1 MILLLFLGFDF
12 FGCEA
17 GGIWTRAW
25 CTERWSPKHWTARE
39 VRRNP
44 APSDPTGQ
52 GLDLYKNG
60 GRWNTPQGTI
70 DVDFSFL
77 GRKRSSKTT
86 WHSPE
91 LDSAPCSWTSLKDEQ
106 DSYAS
111 QEACRSQ
118 IPGQPPNKAPGLAP
132 SGAYSQSNIHPGS
145 ASGMPC
151 SSLGWHRC
159 WLHSISI
166 LCFQPMG

>member
-60 GRWNTPQGTI
+60 GRWNTPQGTT

-106 DSYAS
+106 DSTPLRKLADL
-111 QEACRSQ
+111 RSQ
-118 IPGQPPNKAPGLAP
+118 GSRPTKHQGWLPAGHIPRATSIRDPHPACLAL
-132 SGAYSQSNIHPGS
+132 A
-145 ASGMPC
+145 
-151 SSLGWHRC
+151 
-159 WLHSISI
+159 
-166 LCFQPMG
+166 